1 MGLQVLLVTL
11 IYYLMASLEWH
22 VTTSWTSAQLPS
34 SSKCN
39 IVYLSVWRLILNDN
53 ERCDG
58 QTLHN
63 LLLDNKHWHI
73 SYLCIITLVKPVI
86 HEPTKRQHSTIIGGS
101 FITFCTVQP
110 STVGAHRSS
119 TASCYSSKSHCVLCP
134 QSSTTVC
141 YVVKQFPCLHIL
153 TAHLGARKS
162 YGSSPSCPPRARML
176 SFLTCVYGD
185 GAGGGD
191 SATTVFFCVLDTGY
205 LRYWQSKEVV
215 EGKVFLQ
222 I

>member
-153 TAHLGARKS
+153 TAHLSKTENLNQHWLDNRQLIYTTAYVICVVASVERFWGLLTTCRNS
-162 YGSSPSCPPRARML
+162 CREGPGSDINMP
-176 SFLTCVYGD
+176 
-185 GAGGGD
+185 AGGRLFD
-191 SATTVFFCVLDTGY
+191 
-205 LRYWQSKEVV
+205 
-215 EGKVFLQ
+215 
-222 I
+222 